1 MIAADSKERYL
12 TAFEQWQSNG
22 NANAPVWLKELRRS
36 GIASFAALGFP
47 TTKNEDWKYTSV
59 EPIAS
64 LPVAQANGA
73 AATVSHSDVVV
84 RSFADA
90 ACPRLV
96 FINGAWVRETSSPQD
111 LPQGVRL
118 ASLAE
123 LVARDD
129 PLLPTE
135 LGRYANH
142 STQPFVALNTAF
154 MGDGA
159 VVLIPP
165 GRRLNRPIYLIY
177 ASTGGAGHLVSYPR
191 TLIFLGAGSEAKIV
205 ESYVGVNG
213 GTYFCNAVTELVAGP
228 GALVEHHR
236 LQREGPAAF
245 HIGTLE
251 ADLKSGARLT
261 AHAVTLS
268 GSLVRNNVRVSLN
281 GEGAE
286 CVLNGLY
293 LAGEKQH
300 IDNFTE
306 IDHLKPRATSFELYK
321 GILDGAA
328 HGVFNGKIVV
338 HKNAQKSDARQ
349 VNKNLL
355 LSEHAAVNTK
365 PQLEIYADDV
375 KCSHGSTIGQ
385 MDADALFYL
394 RSRGLGLEEARSLLS
409 FAFATDIIGRIK
421 IDSLRRQLE
430 DYLVA
435 KFARREWSHE
445 GSISLG

>member
-22 NANAPVWLKELRRS
+22 KANAPAWLKELRRS

-73 AATVSHSDVVV
+73 AATVPHYSDVVA
-84 RSFADA
+84 RSFADVT
-90 ACPRLV
+90 CPCLV
-96 FINGAWVRETSSPQD
+96 FVNGAWVGEASSPPD

-118 ASLAE
+118 ASLAQ
-123 LVARDD
+123 LVARED

-165 GRRLNRPIYLIY
+165 GCRLNRPIYLIY
-177 ASTGGAGHLVSYPR
+177 ASTGGAGHLVSHPR
-191 TLIFLGAGSEAKIV
+191 TLIFLGAGSAAKIV

-228 GALVEHHR
+228 DALVEHHR

-251 ADLKSGARLT
+251 VDLKSGARLT

-338 HKNAQKSDARQ
+338 HKDAQKSDARQ

-355 LSEHAAVNTK
+355 LSERAAVNTK

-435 KFARREWSHE
+435 KFRKA
-445 GSISLG
+445 

>member
-1 MIAADSKERYL
+1 
-12 TAFEQWQSNG
+12 
-22 NANAPVWLKELRRS
+22 
-36 GIASFAALGFP
+36 
-47 TTKNEDWKYTSV
+47 
-59 EPIAS
+59 
-64 LPVAQANGA
+64 
-73 AATVSHSDVVV
+73 
-84 RSFADA
+84 
-90 ACPRLV
+90 
-96 FINGAWVRETSSPQD
+96 
-111 LPQGVRL
+111 
-118 ASLAE
+118 
-123 LVARDD
+123 
-129 PLLPTE
+129 
-135 LGRYANH
+135 
-142 STQPFVALNTAF
+142 
-154 MGDGA
+154 
-159 VVLIPP
+159 
-165 GRRLNRPIYLIY
+165 
-177 ASTGGAGHLVSYPR
+177 
-191 TLIFLGAGSEAKIV
+191 
-205 ESYVGVNG
+205 VNG